1 MGRWIGFRCCHFAF
15 ATTTSFSS
23 STTFRVKCVNATEES
38 VTFSYG
44 YPMDLES
51 VCIKLPVCPGASTTP
66 GLDKFCLLAGA
77 KPAAE
82 FYVFVGVIVMLYSLA
97 ALVIYIFFDELY
109 RKNNRLIIVDFVVS
123 VVLALLWLNL
133 LFSLGFRFP
142 ECSVKDSC
150 STENVGNYGSLNA
163 SIIFGFLNMM
173 VWLGNLWFLYKET
186 PWFKIQSK
194 PPSAPGM
201 QSDLDPQKV

>member
-1 MGRWIGFRCCHFAF
+1 
-15 ATTTSFSS
+15 
-23 STTFRVKCVNATEES
+23 
-38 VTFSYG
+38 
-44 YPMDLES
+44 MDLES

-123 VVLALLWLNL
+123 VVLALLWLISSSAWASGL
-133 LFSLGFRFP
+133 SHVKEYTDPSEGGIYSPRFP

-194 PPSAPGM
+194 PPSAPE
-201 QSDLDPQKV
+201 QSQGGANVY